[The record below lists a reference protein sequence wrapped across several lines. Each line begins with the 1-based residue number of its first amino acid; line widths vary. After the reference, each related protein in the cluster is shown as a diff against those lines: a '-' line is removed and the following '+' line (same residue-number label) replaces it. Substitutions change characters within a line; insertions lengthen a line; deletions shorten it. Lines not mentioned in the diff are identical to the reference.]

1 MNTALATSSTT
12 TSQPRGRM
20 RPGRASTA
28 VTYRIGTPTDARFLH
43 ALIDA
48 NMEEGRLLPRTIED
62 LSAHAHRFV
71 VATRRGRVVGCA
83 ELAPLGTRVAEVRS
97 LVVDRNARAH
107 GIGRALLS
115 ELQRRARVDGFET
128 LCAFTH
134 DAGFFV
140 RRGYSI
146 VPHSWVPE
154 KIAMDCQTCP
164 LFRRCGQHAV
174 VLALAQ
180 TRGRG

>member
-1 MNTALATSSTT
+1 MNTALATSATT
-12 TSQPRGRM
+12 ASQPRGRM
-20 RPGRASTA
+20 RPGRASGA
-28 VTYRIGTPTDARFLH
+28 VTYRIGTPTDARCLH

-48 NMEEGRLLPRTIED
+48 NLEEGRLLPRTIED

-83 ELAPLGTRVAEVRS
+83 ELAPLGPRVAEVRS
-97 LVVDRNARAH
+97 LVVDRTARAH

-115 ELQRRARVDGFET
+115 ELQHRARVDGFET

-174 VLALAQ
+174 VLPLSQ